1 MKAKKCP
8 KCKSRMF
15 LVDDG
20 FIRIWKEPLFI
31 FTKEK
36 KSDVFVCEKCHF
48 MEFYMKDKDF
58 EETF

>member
-1 MKAKKCP
+1 
-8 KCKSRMF
+8 MF

-58 EETF
+58 EESF